1 MTQTTYI
8 RLTETLNSL
17 NATHTSNT
25 PKDECLRTL
34 IHTTLRELKSKQT
47 ILYMN
52 AQTNQSWHNYKRAV
66 SDLVQSTI
74 IALIS
79 RQKALVLDTKA
90 KSNTFKPDVEL
101 EALHELLCAIRH
113 TYQHDVNPPVHP
125 KLYDTKELK
134 AYREAHTNYVY
145 IDTVTESDDWFDDI
159 VETKNVTHYRPTK
172 TPTASTYRVTENTAI
187 MFFDRMNPVMTQ
199 INEAVINSTTDALR
213 YFILIARLASTLK
226 APLKTN
232 LATLEAFIVSEFM
245 RDNVRIDLIKERM
258 YDELNAVCTHFLQA
272 QTKM

>member
-25 PKDECLRTL
+25 PKDACLRTL

-52 AQTNQSWHNYKRAV
+52 AQTNQSWRTYKQAV

-90 KSNTFKPDVEL
+90 RSNTFKPDIEL
-101 EALHELLCAIRH
+101 EALHELLYAIRH

-125 KLYDTKELK
+125 KLYETKELRD
-134 AYREAHTNYVY
+134 YREAHTNYVY
-145 IDTVTESDDWFDDI
+145 IDTATESDDWFDDI
-159 VETKNVTHYRPTK
+159 VETKKVTRYRTTN
-172 TPTASTYRVTENTAI
+172 TPTATTYRVTENTALT
-187 MFFDRMNPVMTQ
+187 FFDRMNPVMKQ

-213 YFILIARLASTLK
+213 YFILIARLASTLNT
-226 APLKTN
+226 PLKTD

-245 RDNVRIDLIKERM
+245 RDDIRITLIKERM

>member
-8 RLTETLNSL
+8 RLTETLNRL
-17 NATHTSNT
+17 KVTHTSNT
-25 PKDECLRTL
+25 PKNECLRML

-52 AQTNQSWHNYKRAV
+52 AQTTQSWSAYKKAV

-74 IALIS
+74 IGLIS
-79 RQKALVLDTKA
+79 RQKALVLSTA
-90 KSNTFKPDVEL
+90 NETEAFNPNTEL
-101 EALHELLCAIRH
+101 DALHELLCAIRD
-113 TYQHDVNPPVHP
+113 TYQHDVCPPIHP

-145 IDTVTESDDWFDDI
+145 IDNVTESDDWFDDI
-159 VETKNVTHYRPTK
+159 VETKKATQYHTVTA
-172 TPTASTYRVTENTAI
+172 PTATSYRVTDTTATT
-187 MFFDRMNPVMTQ
+187 FFEEVTPVISQ
-199 INEAVINSTTDALR
+199 INEAVVNSTTDALR
-213 YFILIARLASTLK
+213 YFILIARLATTLNT
-226 APLKTN
+226 PLKTD

-245 RDNVRIDLIKERM
+245 RNDVRVNLLKERM
-258 YDELNAVCTHFLQA
+258 CDELDALCSDFLQT